1 MNGSAG
7 LCVRISTGACRRCE
21 GSFDL
26 EVLWVSGNALS
37 TTQSKSP
44 ALGYEAAPA
53 WLSETWI

>member
-1 MNGSAG
+1 MNGSAR
-7 LCVRISTGACRRCE
+7 LCVWISTGACRRRE

-37 TTQSKSP
+37 TTRSKSP
-44 ALGYEAAPA
+44 AMGCEAAPA

>member
-7 LCVRISTGACRRCE
+7 LCVRISTGACRRRE

-37 TTQSKSP
+37 TTRSKSP
-44 ALGYEAAPA
+44 AMAE
-53 WLSETWI
+53 